1 MPNLFSMLSQ
11 ALARLGNKK
20 PVMTVNQ
27 EDLEKALG
35 NVNNRVDL
43 LNARYELLN
52 NKIEELNSVS
62 TILLNV
68 QQQIMEELMYPTSST
83 GKKSVV
89 VLPPLGSGDDDD
101 FLN

>member
-11 ALARLGNKK
+11 ALVRFGNKN
-20 PVMTVNQ
+20 PTLTVNK
-27 EDLEKALG
+27 EELEKALG
-35 NVNNRVDL
+35 NIDNRINL
-43 LNARYELLN
+43 LNTKYELLN
-52 NKIEELNSVS
+52 HKIEELNSVS

-83 GKKSVV
+83 GKKTVV
-89 VLPPLGSGDDDD
+89 VLPPLGPGDDDD